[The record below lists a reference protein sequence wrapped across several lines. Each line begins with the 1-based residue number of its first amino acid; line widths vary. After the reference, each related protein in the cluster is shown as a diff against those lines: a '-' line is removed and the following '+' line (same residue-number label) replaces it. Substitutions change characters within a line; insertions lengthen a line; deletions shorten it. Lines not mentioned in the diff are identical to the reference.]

1 MRFGFTYSVIIYR
14 STDLQVNDIKC
25 CLPRRYLDIIEYIL
39 INQSLP
45 FCRILVDIYS
55 HLSQVISDGEMES
68 SANSDKYQL
77 VLTQTYLIS
86 SWLL

>member
-1 MRFGFTYSVIIYR
+1 MLFT
-14 STDLQVNDIKC
+14 STISENF
-25 CLPRRYLDIIEYIL
+25 IEYIL

-86 SWLL
+86 RWLLLKKEARRGQYHYFQIV